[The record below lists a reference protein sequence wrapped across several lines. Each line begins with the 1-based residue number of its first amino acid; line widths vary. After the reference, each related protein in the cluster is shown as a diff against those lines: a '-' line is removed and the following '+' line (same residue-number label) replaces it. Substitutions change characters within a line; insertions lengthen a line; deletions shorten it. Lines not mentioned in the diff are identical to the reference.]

1 MVKSRVR
8 KSFAIASQQDGLMKE
23 ADHSINVY
31 EFCCASVVVRKTYM
45 YNVQLTMEI

>member
-23 ADHSINVY
+23 ADHSLHVFD
-31 EFCCASVVVRKTYM
+31 FCCASVVVRKPYM
-45 YNVQLTMEI
+45 YNVPLTMAL